1 MDDPEQ
7 KMLHSLILSA
17 VFHYEFV
24 IIHPFADGNDRI
36 ARLWHTAI
44 LSKWKPIF
52 TYIPLK
58 SQIERFQ
65 DDYYEAIA
73 VCPKEGTSNTFIEF
87 MLHQIDHVL
96 DELTVHIA
104 EYGRQQSVCVQ
115 KLLSIID
122 YDIPYTAVKLMEQLR
137 LKSRNA
143 LRNNY
148 LSLAIDL
155 DLAEMNIPEKPNS
168 RNYNFINQPECKH
181 KGKYR
186 ICFPCRH

>member
-1 MDDPEQ
+1 MDDSEQ
-7 KMLHSLILSA
+7 KNAASFDPFA

-24 IIHPFADGNDRI
+24 FIHPFADGNGRM

-52 TYIPLK
+52 AYIPLE

-73 VCPKEGTSNTFIEF
+73 ACHKKGTSNTFVQF
-87 MLHQIDHVL
+87 MLHQIDQVL
-96 DELTVHIA
+96 DELTVQIA
-104 EYGRQQSVCVQ
+104 EDDRQQSVCVQ
-115 KLLSIID
+115 KLLSVMD
-122 YDIPYTAVKLMEQLR
+122 YDIPYTAAELMERLQ

-148 LSLAIDL
+148 LSPAMDL
-155 DLAEMNIPEKPNS
+155 NLVEMTIPDKPNS
-168 RNYNFINQPECKH
+168 RNQRYIRK
-181 KGKYR
+181 
-186 ICFPCRH
+186 